1 MVRFISPLLYL
12 LLTIGFPCLNLFPA
26 QKIINN
32 TEEAPFGI
40 RDVSTE
46 WKNNLRFKPILEG
59 KIGFLLGSNWYSSD

>member
-40 RDVSTE
+40 LGASTE
-46 WKNNLRFKPILEG
+46 RQNNLRVKPIVE
-59 KIGFLLGSNWYSSD
+59 S